1 MQPWGSD
8 ILYPISCLLFGHHWV
23 PPPLQI
29 TISVFLGTC
38 CGNQHCHS
46 YRGRGAVL
54 SGRNNIDFDFKN
66 LCAEKKNLC
75 ADKTL
80 QRLLEIAKTVIS
92 IFYGMHLVPHFS
104 DNSVCVCVCVCV

>member
-1 MQPWGSD
+1 MQPRGSD
-8 ILYPISCLLFGHHWV
+8 ILYPISCLLFSHQWV
-23 PPPLQI
+23 PPLLQI
-29 TISVFLGTC
+29 FSVFLGTR

-54 SGRNNIDFDFKN
+54 SGGNNIDFDF
-66 LCAEKKNLC
+66 KNLC

-104 DNSVCVCVCVCV
+104 DNSVVCVCVCVCVCV